1 LDHLNPEEAAPAG
14 DSSRMPSC
22 AKAHG
27 PKERESEKRDGTLV
41 VGKEMA
47 IGWQATSAE
56 AVMSCIAEH

>member
-1 LDHLNPEEAAPAG
+1 
-14 DSSRMPSC
+14 MPSC